1 MNVSK
6 QGLEFIKSFEGCKL
20 SAYLCSAKVPTIGYG
35 HTDGVYLGQTVT
47 REKADELLK
56 SDLVR
61 FEAIV
66 TKLLKLKVSQN
77 QYDALVSFAFNCGE
91 GNLAKST
98 LLKLVNE
105 GKHREAGAQ
114 FLRWDK
120 AAGVVVAGLTR
131 RRQAEKELFESLS

>member
-1 MNVSK
+1 MRLSK
-6 QGLEFIKSFEGCKL
+6 QGLDLIKSFEGCKL
-20 SAYLCSAKVPTIGYG
+20 KSYLCSAGVLTIGYG
-35 HTDGVYLGQTVT
+35 HTGGVKPEQTIT
-47 REKADELLK
+47 QEQADSLLK
-56 SDLVR
+56 EDLVK
-61 FEAIV
+61 FEV
-66 TKLLKLKVSQN
+66 VVNRLLKAEVSQN

-105 GKHREAGAQ
+105 GKHREAGVQ
-114 FLRWDK
+114 FLRWNK